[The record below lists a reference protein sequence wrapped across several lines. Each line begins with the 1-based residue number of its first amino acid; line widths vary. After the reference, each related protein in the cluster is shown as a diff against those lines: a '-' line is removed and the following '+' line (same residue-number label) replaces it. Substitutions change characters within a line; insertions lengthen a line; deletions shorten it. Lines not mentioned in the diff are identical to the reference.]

1 MTIDNQSGRAPS
13 LKNVAYSQ
21 LKQLILEG
29 GAEPGTV
36 LSVRQLADQLK
47 MSKTPV
53 QAALERMEAEDLVTF
68 APQQGV
74 LVRHVSIEDI
84 SNHFEIR
91 TALESFIVRRL
102 AGRLTDEQIQRLE
115 ANLNAQHE
123 LAESGDV
130 MGCVK
135 NDADFHL
142 LLCEFHGN
150 QEFVKVMHR
159 LRDRVF
165 QVIFRI
171 VKQFPN
177 RITETYEEHRDIAQA
192 IFDGDADGDGE
203 RAAQQLVIHL
213 RNGLKQ
219 FIPA

>member
-1 MTIDNQSGRAPS
+1 MTTDKPSGRAPS

-29 GAEPGTV
+29 GVEPGTV
-36 LSVRQLADQLK
+36 LSVRQLADKLS

-84 SNHFEIR
+84 ANHFEIR
-91 TALESFIVRRL
+91 TALESFIVGNL
-102 AGRLTDEQIQRLE
+102 AGRLTDEQIQRLK
-115 ANLNAQHE
+115 ANLTAQHE
-123 LAESGDV
+123 LAKSGDV
-130 MGCVK
+130 LGCVK

-165 QVIFRI
+165 QVVFRI

-177 RITETYEEHRDIAQA
+177 RITETYEEHHEIAQA
-192 IFDGDADGDGE
+192 IFDGDSE
-203 RAAQQLVIHL
+203 RAAQKSVIHL

>member
-1 MTIDNQSGRAPS
+1 MTADKQFSRSPS

-29 GAEPGTV
+29 GIAPGTV
-36 LSVRQLADQLK
+36 LSVRQLADQLN

-84 SNHFEIR
+84 ANHFEIR

-102 AGRLTDEQIQRLE
+102 AGRLNDEQIQRLE
-115 ANLNAQHE
+115 ANLVAQRE
-123 LAESGDV
+123 LAEAGD
-130 MGCVK
+130 MLGCVK
-135 NDADFHL
+135 NDAGFHF

-150 QEFVKVMHR
+150 QEFVNVMHR

-165 QVIFRI
+165 QVVFRI

-177 RITETYEEHRDIAQA
+177 RITKTYEEHRSIAEA
-192 IFDGDADGDGE
+192 VIDGDGE
-203 RAAQQLVIHL
+203 LAAQRLVIHL
-213 RNGLKQ
+213 RNGWKP
-219 FIPA
+219 FVPA